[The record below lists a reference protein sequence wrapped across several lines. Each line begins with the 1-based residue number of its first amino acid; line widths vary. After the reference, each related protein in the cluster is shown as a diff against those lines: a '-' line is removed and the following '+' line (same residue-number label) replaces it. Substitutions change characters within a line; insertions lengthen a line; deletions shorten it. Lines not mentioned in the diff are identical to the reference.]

1 MPRALVRGGN
11 VWLVT
16 CGVVVLVAT
25 TIVSTGAGLANTAAG
40 AAPPANPLRVVLTP
54 AAFPGTPSDFPA
66 NADPADAG
74 PMPPSFARKL
84 RGIHAV
90 GRGARFFASIPF
102 GPERT
107 QTVSGLVVTT
117 PSTVQARK
125 VFAWQKR
132 TALRRRRGDTR
143 LRLPRFGDEQVG
155 LLSGETDSG
164 RLLVRRNRVVW
175 RLEVAADGALRLS
188 PARIRGE
195 LVKYATKQGDRVGR
209 G

>member
-1 MPRALVRGGN
+1 MRTVPVRRRKLQ
-11 VWLVT
+11 LVT
-16 CGVVVLVAT
+16 CGLAVVVGTAT
-25 TIVSTGAGLANTAAG
+25 VSTGVGLATTTAA
-40 AAPPANPLRVVLTP
+40 AAPPANPLRVVLMP
-54 AAFPGTPSDFPA
+54 SAFPGTASDFPA

-90 GRGARFFASIPF
+90 GRGARYFASIPF
-102 GPERT
+102 GPERA

-117 PSTVQARK
+117 PSAAQARK

-132 TALRRRRGDTR
+132 TALRPRKGDTR

-155 LLSGETDSG
+155 LLGDSAGSG

-175 RLEVAADGALRLS
+175 RLEVGADGALTLS
-188 PARIRGE
+188 PARVRGE
-195 LVKYATKQGDRVGR
+195 LVKYATKQRDRVGR

>member
-1 MPRALVRGGN
+1 MQR
-11 VWLVT
+11 VT
-16 CGVVVLVAT
+16 CAVAVLAT
-25 TIVSTGAGLANTAAG
+25 VSGGAALAAG
-40 AAPPANPLRVVLTP
+40 APANPLRIVLTP
-54 AAFPGTPSDFPA
+54 SEFPGTPSDFPA

-102 GPERT
+102 GPERA

-117 PSTVQARK
+117 PSPAQARK

-132 TALRRRRGDTR
+132 TALRARSGDSA
-143 LRLPRFGDEQVG
+143 LRLPRFGDEQVAFTNG
-155 LLSGETDSG
+155 DTDSG

-175 RLEVAADGALRLS
+175 RLEIGADGALSLS
-188 PARIRGE
+188 PARVRVE
-195 LVKYATKQGDRVGR
+195 LVKYARKQRDRVGK

>member
-1 MPRALVRGGN
+1 MQLVA
-11 VWLVT
+11 

-25 TIVSTGAGLANTAAG
+25 TIVSTGAGLATTAAG

-54 AAFPGTPSDFPA
+54 SAFPGTPSDFPA

-102 GPERT
+102 GPERA

-117 PSTVQARK
+117 SSPLQARK

-132 TALRRRRGDTR
+132 TALRRRRGDTW

-155 LLSGETDSG
+155 LLSGDTDSG

-175 RLEVAADGALRLS
+175 RLEVAADGALTLS
-188 PARIRGE
+188 PARVRGE
-195 LVKYATKQGDRVGR
+195 LVKYATRQRDRVGR

>member
-1 MPRALVRGGN
+1 MQLVA
-11 VWLVT
+11 

-25 TIVSTGAGLANTAAG
+25 TIVSTGAGLATTAAG

-54 AAFPGTPSDFPA
+54 SAFPGTPSDFPA

-102 GPERT
+102 GPERA

-117 PSTVQARK
+117 SSPLQARK

-132 TALRRRRGDTR
+132 TALRRRRGDTW

-155 LLSGETDSG
+155 LLSGDTDSG

-175 RLEVAADGALRLS
+175 RLEVAADGELTLS
-188 PARIRGE
+188 PARVRGE
-195 LVKYATKQGDRVGR
+195 LVKYATKQRDRVGR

>member
-1 MPRALVRGGN
+1 LPLA
-11 VWLVT
+11 T
-16 CGVVVLVAT
+16 CGVVFIVAT
-25 TIVSTGAGLANTAAG
+25 TIVSTGIGLTTAAAA
-40 AAPPANPLRVVLTP
+40 AAPPANPLRIALMP
-54 AAFPGTPSDFPA
+54 SPFPGTPSDFPA

-74 PMPPSFARKL
+74 PMPASFARKL

-102 GPERT
+102 GPERA

-117 PSTVQARK
+117 PSPAQARK

-132 TALRRRRGDTR
+132 TALRPRKGDTR

-155 LLSGETDSG
+155 LLGGETDSG

-175 RLEVAADGALRLS
+175 RLEVAPDGALRLS
-188 PARIRGE
+188 PARVRGE
-195 LVKYATKQGDRVGR
+195 LVKYATKQRDRVGR

>member
-1 MPRALVRGGN
+1 M
-11 VWLVT
+11 
-16 CGVVVLVAT
+16 VVLAV
-25 TIVSTGAGLANTAAG
+25 VSGG
-40 AAPPANPLRVVLTP
+40 AALAASAPSNPLRIVLTP
-54 AAFPGTPSDFPA
+54 SEFPGTPSDFPA

-102 GPERT
+102 GPERA
-107 QTVSGLVVTT
+107 QTVAGLVVTT
-117 PSTVQARK
+117 PSPAQARK

-132 TALRRRRGDTR
+132 TALRPRKGDTR
-143 LRLPRFGDEQVG
+143 LRLPRFGDEQVAFA
-155 LLSGETDSG
+155 SGDTDAG

-175 RLEVAADGALRLS
+175 RLEVGADGALTLS
-188 PARIRGE
+188 PARVRGE
-195 LVKYATKQGDRVGR
+195 LVKYATKQRARVGK